1 MYWLEGKNGKNIP
14 FECLSFDR
22 NEERFNNKE
31 KDWVREYYPDLKCG
45 WSYAMQCIDGGEVKV
60 INLKKKLF
68 EAILTAAEDL
78 GDPTDPETGWDVKFK
93 RVKTGPLV
101 YNVEYQLQVLKCK
114 QRALDENE
122 MALIAELKS
131 MDDVMPRPT
140 PDAQKKFLDEIRE
153 ETANVD
159 EALAQSLLCHDFVY
173 GRLASKAR
181 SKECAQETGHLI
193 ATDYFSSKFI
203 VSKVSVKCTLSVV
216 IFLTV
221 CRAWKNWNSTSR
233 LFGK

>member
-1 MYWLEGKNGKNIP
+1 MALSFAKSKGAAQKSSISSFAYRDGDNSVRLVGDVLARYVYWIEGKNGKNIP

-68 EAILTAAEDL
+68 EQIMTAAEDL

-93 RVKTGPLV
+93 RTKTGPLA

-114 QRALDENE
+114 PRPLDETE
-122 MALIAELKS
+122 RSLVADLKS
-131 MDDVMPRPT
+131 MDDVMARPT
-140 PDAQKKFLDEIRE
+140 PDAQKTLLDEIRE
-153 ETANVD
+153 AGAEEIDESLEDEFNV
-159 EALAQSLLCHDFVY
+159 
-173 GRLASKAR
+173 G
-181 SKECAQETGHLI
+181 
-193 ATDYFSSKFI
+193 
-203 VSKVSVKCTLSVV
+203 
-216 IFLTV
+216 
-221 CRAWKNWNSTSR
+221 
-233 LFGK
+233 

>member
-1 MYWLEGKNGKNIP
+1 MALSFNKAAGGAKKSSITSYQYRDGDNEVRLVGDVLARYVYWLEGKNGKQIP

-22 NEERFNNKE
+22 NEERFNNLE

-45 WSYAMQCIDGGEVKV
+45 WSYAMQCLDGGEVKI

-93 RVKTGPLV
+93 RVKTGPLP

-114 QRALDENE
+114 QRALSESE
-122 MALIAELKS
+122 MSAIADLKS

-140 PDAQKKFLDEIRE
+140 PDAQKALLDEIRE
-153 ETANVD
+153 DAAGDID
-159 EALAQSLLCHDFVY
+159 ESLEDEFNI
-173 GRLASKAR
+173 G
-181 SKECAQETGHLI
+181 
-193 ATDYFSSKFI
+193 
-203 VSKVSVKCTLSVV
+203 
-216 IFLTV
+216 
-221 CRAWKNWNSTSR
+221 
-233 LFGK
+233 

>member
-1 MYWLEGKNGKNIP
+1 MAISFNKSKGAAQKSSITSYGYRDGDNTVRLVGDVLARYVYWLEGKNGKNIP

-78 GDPTDPETGWDVKFK
+78 GDPTDPQTGWDVKFK
-93 RVKTGPLV
+93 RVKTGPLP

-114 QRALDENE
+114 QRPLDESE
-122 MALIAELKS
+122 LALLDGLKS

-140 PDAQKKFLDEIRE
+140 PDAQKALLDEIRE
-153 ETANVD
+153 EGGEEID
-159 EALAQSLLCHDFVY
+159 EEALEEEFNI
-173 GRLASKAR
+173 G
-181 SKECAQETGHLI
+181 
-193 ATDYFSSKFI
+193 
-203 VSKVSVKCTLSVV
+203 
-216 IFLTV
+216 
-221 CRAWKNWNSTSR
+221 
-233 LFGK
+233 